1 MNNLVLFDFDG
12 TITTKDSLKIFLIF
26 YHGWFKVL
34 IGLLVLSPILILYVL
49 KIISNHSTKQILLQ
63 YFFKNEPVDAFNIKG
78 KDFAL
83 QYLPKILRPDAIQR
97 INHHLS
103 KHETVV
109 IVSASA
115 ENWIKPW
122 SDQMGLSCIATKLE
136 IKKNKITGRYSG
148 NNCNGKEKV
157 RRIKEKYNLSL
168 FNAIIAYGDSR
179 GDREMLALANESY
192 YKVFPST

>member
-12 TITTKDSLKIFLIF
+12 TITTKDSLKVFLIS

-34 IGLLVLSPILILYVL
+34 IGLLVLSPILVLYVL

-63 YFFKNEPVDAFNIKG
+63 YFFKNEPVDTFNK
-78 KDFAL
+78 KSKNFAL
-83 QYLPKILRPDAIQR
+83 QYLPKILRSDAIQR
-97 INHHLS
+97 INYHLS
-103 KHETVV
+103 KYETVV

-122 SDQMGLSCIATKLE
+122 SDQIGLSCIATKLE
-136 IKKNKITGRYSG
+136 VKENKITGKYSG

-157 RRIKEKYNLSL
+157 RRIKEKYNLST
-168 FNAIIAYGDSR
+168 FNRIIAYGDSR
-179 GDREMLALANESY
+179 GDQEMLALANEYY